1 MGWETLCTAVS
12 CRERSL
18 SYDRL
23 LAVERRD
30 RLYLEA
36 RRPHPRGNELRF
48 LDVGEVER
56 DPDARRLAAHLEDGD
71 GQGGPAVVADVEGR
85 RVHVVHAP
93 RRIGSGANC
102 IKIGL
107 PGESILRYYFQEN
120 RTSQSPFLLLRI
132 SFPGRPIFI
141 QFIPDRANDLLG
153 VVEGQHVLGRER
165 RVSQLTGGEVAVE
178 LRGQT
183 VGPVDRHAGAL
194 AGVLES
200 DLERL
205 GLVLKRMTI
214 YALINLDRDFY

>member
-1 MGWETLCTAVS
+1 ME
-12 CRERSL
+12 
-18 SYDRL
+18 
-23 LAVERRD
+23 
-30 RLYLEA
+30 
-36 RRPHPRGNELRF
+36 
-48 LDVGEVER
+48 GEVEHE
-56 DPDARRLAAHLEDGD
+56 A
-71 GQGGPAVVADVEGR
+71 GG
-85 RVHVVHAP
+85 
-93 RRIGSGANC
+93 NC

-107 PGESILRYYFQEN
+107 PGKSILGDYFQEN

-205 GLVLKRMTI
+205 GLVLSRKISAVNDGSVESVQSIHLPR
-214 YALINLDRDFY
+214 RG